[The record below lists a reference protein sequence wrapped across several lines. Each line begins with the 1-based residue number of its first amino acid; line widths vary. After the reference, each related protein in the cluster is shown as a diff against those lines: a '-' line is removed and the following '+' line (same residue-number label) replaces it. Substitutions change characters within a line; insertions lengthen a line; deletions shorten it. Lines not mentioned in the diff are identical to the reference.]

1 MKQDHEKKWTL
12 VKKNKLYSG
21 YFEYLEALVKYKK
34 FDNTWSNE
42 VRREIFERGDA
53 VAVLIYDPKQD
64 TLIMV
69 EQFRTGATRHP
80 KGPWTL
86 EIVAGTLEKNESP
99 EDCATREV
107 KEETGIDLKNELVLI
122 SDHLVSPGASTE
134 RMWLFYAEA
143 DSQNAGGVYGLDSI
157 GENTKVVKVSRK
169 RALKLIEK
177 HEIFVASV
185 ILAIYWLENKLKNE

>member
-34 FDNTWSNE
+34 FDNTWSDE

-53 VAVLIYDPKQD
+53 VAVLIYDPKHD

-69 EQFRTGATRHP
+69 EQ
-80 KGPWTL
+80 
-86 EIVAGTLEKNESP
+86 SP
-99 EDCATREV
+99 ENCAVREV
-107 KEETGIDLKNELVLI
+107 KEETGIDLKGELTLI
-122 SDHLVSPGASTE
+122 SDHLVSPGATTE

-157 GENTKVVKVSRK
+157 GENTKVIKISRK
-169 RALKLIEK
+169 RALKLIAK

>member
-34 FDNTWSNE
+34 FDNTWSDE

-53 VAVLIYDPKQD
+53 VAVLIYDPKHD

-69 EQFRTGATRHP
+69 EQFRAGATRHP

-99 EDCATREV
+99 ENCAVREV
-107 KEETGIDLKNELVLI
+107 KEETGIDLKGELTLI
-122 SDHLVSPGASTE
+122 SDHLVSPGATTE

-157 GENTKVVKVSRK
+157 GENTKVIKISRK
-169 RALKLIEK
+169 RALKLIAK

-185 ILAIYWLENKLKNE
+185 ILAIYWQENKLKNE

>member
-1 MKQDHEKKWTL
+1 VKQDHEKKWTL
-12 VKKNKLYSG
+12 VKKKKLYSG

-64 TLIMV
+64 ALIMV
-69 EQFRTGATRHP
+69 EQFRAGATRHP

-99 EDCATREV
+99 EDCAIREV
-107 KEETGIDLKNELVLI
+107 KEETGIDLKGELVLI
-122 SDHLVSPGASTE
+122 SDHLVSPGATTE

-143 DSQNAGGVYGLDSI
+143 DSRNAGGVYGLDSI
-157 GENTKVVKVSRK
+157 GENTKVVKISRK
-169 RALKLIEK
+169 RALKLIAQHK
-177 HEIFVASV
+177 IFVASV